1 MTRIRISHFVFSL
14 LLLLALLALAVSTA
28 GAEQAEDIASACTL
42 KTMENYKTRK
52 YVLTSDVSQ
61 RWQAGRTGELTV
73 ILPEGKTSQG
83 IMVTHYLAG
92 TPLDIVDGNGQLIGR
107 GPGKY
112 LIEWIP
118 FDREVPSFTIK
129 LSKGAPKMDLS
140 RLSVLTPGDLPRWV
154 QRWETLEGP
163 AELMLIST
171 HPDDEIL
178 WFGGL
183 LPYYAGQLHRK
194 VLVVYMVGALKHV
207 RNLELLDGLWSMGVT
222 LYPDVGDFHDVGK
235 YDIGS
240 VYNHWGRNG
249 AEKRIVE
256 AIRRY
261 KPQVVITQDVNGEY
275 GHKAHVVTVKAVTD
289 IFDGG
294 LAGNPDAY
302 PESAEQYGVWTPKKL
317 YIHLWKEGQIK
328 FDWQQPLSAFE
339 GKTGLEVAKAAFK
352 LHVSQQNGKY
362 SVRDSGLTD
371 CSLFGLYWSSVGPDE
386 AHDDLFEHVPAQ
398 E

>member
-1 MTRIRISHFVFSL
+1 MTRIRTSHFVFL
-14 LLLLALLALAVSTA
+14 LLFMLALLVLAVSIA

-52 YVLTSDVSQ
+52 YVLTPDLTQ

-92 TPLDIVDGNGQLIGR
+92 TPLDIVDGSGQLIGH

-129 LSKGAPKMDLS
+129 LSKGVPKMDLS

-289 IFDGG
+289 VFDGG
-294 LAGNPDAY
+294 LAGDPDAY

-339 GKTGLEVAKAAFK
+339 GETGLEVAKAAFK
-352 LHVSQQNGKY
+352 KHVSQQNGKY